1 MEFLKNGIVYI
12 TMPSIINARY
22 FYKLKI
28 QLDSYFR
35 NKDLKNN
42 VSYFIFDLSKT
53 EDITAHA
60 RELVTNNISKWDF
73 FGGGFFI
80 KPNDNIYAFLS
91 ILSLLYPAIRLRV
104 VENKEDAI
112 TKINFSKQGHISGRK
127 IIKEWNYIASSK
139 EYSYQVLLLEDEIFI
154 SRPSGIIT
162 EKDSKSA
169 NKFFKKIL
177 KETGIKKYYRLQD
190 YRDVLSVTLGAR
202 KDFAKWI
209 KANIQHMHLLIFFE
223 VNKTI
228 EDAIRFEKMI
238 FDKFNQIS
246 VVENREQAFEL
257 VEIHQ
262 KGEWSTVKNTEFII
276 PSSVKEKDALI
287 NKMYD
292 ENIKLRIKYNQD
304 LRNIFEKIGRV
315 SWDTSLVID
324 KPEIHD
330 TESRRDLH
338 KALSMVSND
347 LKRLL
352 SKKEEQDIR
361 LKETENQF
369 LFLTESLPIA
379 IYAFS
384 LEGKIKYW
392 NKAAEDY
399 FAVSK
404 TDILNKNIFEEEIF
418 LEQQTRIKKIINR
431 AAQLNMEGK
440 FYPIYE
446 YKLKRK
452 DGETLDFQ
460 TICVLVRKE
469 TEAIVFKIDI
479 DITSQKRVEEEL
491 LEHQNSLE
499 KIVEQKVQEIA
510 QKDKQSEDIM
520 KKLDQMVLVLK
531 KHKILYINPFGESF
545 LGYTQEEISH
555 IPFYQLIHQEER
567 EDYLFRYKKKIDST
581 LVSILRLVDK
591 KGKEKWVQISSV
603 NIMWKGEEAVLKLLV
618 DITARREVENNLIA
632 AKEKLEEAALLKSVF
647 LANMSHE
654 IRTPLNAIIGFS
666 QLLAEEEV
674 DASMRKEYIN
684 MINTNSN
691 QLLNLIA
698 DIIDL
703 AKIESGQVTINET
716 VFNLNEFI
724 KELNINYKE
733 LIKGVGK
740 DDLLILK
747 IKLPIKSEDIFVKTD
762 KNRLKQVFDN
772 LVNNALKF
780 TKKGKITI
788 GYKIINPLNK
798 VEFFVKDTGIGIQ
811 KSKQEFIFN
820 RFHQLKMS
828 AHTKAKGAGLGLA
841 ISKDIIELMGGEI
854 AVESEFGKGATFLF
868 SIPYKSEFNTNL
880 QKPKKANR
888 NIPTVLDWRDKT
900 ILLAEDEESNYI
912 FIREILKRTK
922 AQLIWVENGKEA
934 IEVVKNE
941 EDIDLILLD
950 IQMPVMNGY
959 ETITALKEMGVDI
972 PIIAQTAYAMVED
985 RNKIEALGF
994 DAYISKPIQV
1004 NILFDTL
1011 RQFIIT

>member
-1 MEFLKNGIVYI
+1 MEFLKNGIIYI

-28 QLDSYFR
+28 QLDNYFQ
-35 NKDLKNN
+35 NQSVEDNIK
-42 VSYFIFDLSKT
+42 YFVFDLSNT

-60 RELVTNNISKWDF
+60 RELITNNISKWPF
-73 FGGGFFI
+73 FGGGFFVQ
-80 KPNDNIYAFLS
+80 PNDNIYAFLS

-112 TKINFSKQGHISGRK
+112 AKIEFSKQGHISGKK
-127 IIKEWNYIASSK
+127 IIKEWNYIARSK
-139 EYSYQVLLLEDEIFI
+139 EYSYQILLLEDNIFI

-162 EKDSKSA
+162 EKDSRNA
-169 NKFFKKIL
+169 NKFFEKVL
-177 KETGIKKYYRLQD
+177 NETKLKKYYRLQD

-209 KANIQHMHLLIFFE
+209 KENIQQMHLLIFFE

-246 VVENREQAFEL
+246 VVEDRKQAFEL
-257 VEIHQ
+257 VAIHQ

-276 PSSVKEKDALI
+276 PSSIKEKDALI

-315 SWDTSLVID
+315 SWDPSLVID
-324 KPEIHD
+324 NPNSYDNQPH
-330 TESRRDLH
+330 RDLH

-347 LKRLL
+347 LKHLL
-352 SKKEEQDIR
+352 LKKEEQDIK

-369 LFLTESLPIA
+369 VFLTESLPIA
-379 IYAFS
+379 VYAFT
-384 LEGKIKYW
+384 LEGDIKYW
-392 NKAAEDY
+392 NKAAADY
-399 FAVSK
+399 FSISK
-404 TDILNKNIFEEEIF
+404 TDILNKNIFEEKLFIAQESR
-418 LEQQTRIKKIINR
+418 LKKIINR
-431 AAQLNMEGK
+431 AKEINIEGK

-446 YKLKRK
+446 YKLVRK
-452 DGETLDFQ
+452 DGESLDFQ
-460 TICVLVRKE
+460 TICVLIKKE
-469 TEAIVFKIDI
+469 TESIIFKIDV

-499 KIVEQKVQEIA
+499 KLVEQKVEEIA

-531 KHKILYINPFGESF
+531 NHKILYVNPFGESF
-545 LGYTQEEISH
+545 LQYSQEEISH

-603 NIMWKGEEAVLKLLV
+603 NIMWKGESAVLKLLV

-666 QLLAEEEV
+666 QLLTEEEPDV
-674 DASMRKEYIN
+674 SMRKKYIN
-684 MINTNSN
+684 MINSNSN

-703 AKIESGQVTINET
+703 AKIESGQVTINEIT
-716 VFNLNEFI
+716 FNLNEFI

-733 LIKGVGK
+733 LIKGVDK
-740 DDLLILK
+740 EDLISLK
-747 IKLPIKSEDIFVKTD
+747 IKLPIKSEDIFIKTD

-780 TKKGKITI
+780 TKKGEIII
-788 GYKIINPLNK
+788 GYNVKEQYKI
-798 VEFFVKDTGIGIQ
+798 EFFVKDTGIGIQ
-811 KSKQEFIFN
+811 KTKQEFIFN
-820 RFHQLKMS
+820 RFHQLKIS

-854 AVESEFGKGATFLF
+854 YVESEFGKGAAFLF
-868 SIPYKSEFNTNL
+868 TLPYKSEFNSSFN
-880 QKPKKANR
+880 KPKKTTR

-922 AQLIWVENGKEA
+922 AQLIWVQNGQEA
-934 IEVVKNE
+934 INVVKDG
-941 EDIDLILLD
+941 EDVDLILLD

-959 ETITALKEMGVDI
+959 DTIVELKKMKVDI
-972 PIIAQTAYAMVED
+972 PIVAQTAYAMVED

-1004 NILFDTL
+1004 NVLFDTL
-1011 RQFIIT
+1011 QQFIIV